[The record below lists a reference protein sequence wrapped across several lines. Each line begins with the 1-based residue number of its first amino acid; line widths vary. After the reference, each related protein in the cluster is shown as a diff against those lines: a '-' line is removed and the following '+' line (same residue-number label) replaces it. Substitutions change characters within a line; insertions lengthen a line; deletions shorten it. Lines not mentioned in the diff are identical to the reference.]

1 MAKEVTLA
9 STLPSV
15 PMAKAVAVAQL
26 VAAGDT
32 VTEACKK
39 HQITV
44 AGYRAA
50 LRREP
55 ILQEMNDEALS
66 VRNEI
71 YNDML
76 VNIDLYHSDSKMAA
90 VVSKNIQWVLE
101 RNEPEKFGQRLVV
114 DPNNEASKLLAEA
127 LNKAIDRIPGA
138 APVRELITDVA
149 FVEVPKKTPPVNLG
163 ETGGAKGLGD
173 ALQPVDQ
180 SALAQLRALGL
191 I

>member
-15 PMAKAVAVAQL
+15 PMARAVAVAQL

-39 HQITV
+39 HAITV

-50 LRREP
+50 LKREP

-101 RNEPEKFGQRLVV
+101 RNEPEKFAARNVV
-114 DPNNEASKLLAEA
+114 DPNNEVSKLLAEA
-127 LNKAIDRIPGA
+127 LNRAMDRIPSA
-138 APVRELITDVA
+138 SPSRELITDVT
-149 FVEVPKKTPPVNLG
+149 FVDVSKKTPPVNLG
-163 ETGGAKGLGD
+163 GTGSESLGGGTP
-173 ALQPVDQ
+173 QPVDQ
-180 SALAQLRALGL
+180 AALAQLRALGL

>member
-1 MAKEVTLA
+1 
-9 STLPSV
+9 
-15 PMAKAVAVAQL
+15 MAKAVAVAQL

-39 HQITV
+39 HAITV

-138 APVRELITDVA
+138 AAPARELITDVT
-149 FVEVPKKTPPVNLG
+149 FVDVPKKTPPVNLG
-163 ETGGAKGLGD
+163 GTGGESLGGG
-173 ALQPVDQ
+173 APQPVDQ
-180 SALAQLRALGL
+180 SSLAQLRALGL